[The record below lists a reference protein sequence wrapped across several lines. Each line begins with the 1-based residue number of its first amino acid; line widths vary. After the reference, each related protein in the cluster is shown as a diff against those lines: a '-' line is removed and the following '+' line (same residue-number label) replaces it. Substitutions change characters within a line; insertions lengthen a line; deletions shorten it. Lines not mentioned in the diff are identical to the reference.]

1 MTTKALCWIRR
12 DIRLHDHAALAAALE
27 NHDEVYLAFV
37 FDNDILDPLKKRASS
52 DKRVQF
58 IAESL
63 VEIQKTLEEHQSG
76 LLIRYGNPVVEI
88 PELVKTLGIHAVY
101 FNRDYST
108 YPRKRDATVT
118 ETLSAMGCKV
128 HTYKDHVMVEPHEV
142 LTQNR
147 KPYHVFTPYARAWRQ
162 AVESSGYACHNVVLR
177 HLAPVQDS
185 PAKTLA
191 RLLAFAGFADCED
204 TQLPKG
210 GTTAGRLQLQRFASH
225 IDRYDQ
231 IRDFPSLDQTSRLSV
246 YIRHGC
252 LSIREMMDL
261 AWQSQARSGDLKG
274 LRPFG
279 PVSGKAGST
288 DSETHL
294 SDKEATKGRE
304 KWLTELIW
312 REFYQMIFYHYPE
325 VNTEAFQPKF
335 KGIRFPTNEDYL
347 AKWKAGQTGFPIIDA
362 AMRCLNETGWMH
374 NRLRMVVASFLSKT
388 LLVDWKRGE
397 RYFSWKLLDYELA
410 SNNGGWQW
418 AVGIGCDAAP
428 YFRIFNPTL
437 QSQKY
442 DPEGTFIKHYCPE
455 LRALS
460 PKQIHNPSEAK
471 GLPVSFRLGVD
482 YPRPIVDYKIQRQ
495 KALALYKNHE
505 TSTL

>member
-1 MTTKALCWIRR
+1 MRTRALCWIRR
-12 DIRLHDHAALAAALE
+12 DIRLHDHAALAAALQ
-27 NHDEVYLAFV
+27 NHAEVYLVFV

-63 VEIQKTLEEHQSG
+63 VEIQQTLEQHQSG
-76 LLIRYGNPVVEI
+76 MIIRYGNPVVEI
-88 PELVKTLGIHAVY
+88 PELVKKLAIDAVY

-108 YPRKRDATVT
+108 YPRKRDQAVT
-118 ETLSAMGCKV
+118 QALSSMGCKV
-128 HTYKDHVMVEPHEV
+128 QTYKDHVMVEPDEV

-147 KPYHVFTPYARAWRQ
+147 TPYHVFTPYSRAWRH
-162 AVESSGYACHNVVLR
+162 AVESGGYTTHDVVLQ
-177 HLAPVQDS
+177 HLAPVSDS
-185 PAKTLA
+185 PAKTLS
-191 RLLAFAGFADCED
+191 RLLAFAGFTDCENG
-204 TQLPKG
+204 QLPKG
-210 GTTAGRLQLQRFASH
+210 GTAAGRIQLHRFSSQ
-225 IDRYDQ
+225 IDHYEET
-231 IRDFPSLDQTSRLSV
+231 RDFPYLDQTSRLSV

-252 LSIREMMDL
+252 ISIRDMVQL
-261 AWQSQARSGDLKG
+261 AQTASPIKEGDA
-274 LRPFG
+274 F
-279 PVSGKAGST
+279 T
-288 DSETHL
+288 
-294 SDKEATKGRE
+294 GRE

-325 VNTEAFQPKF
+325 VNTEAFQSKF
-335 KGIRFPTNEDYL
+335 KGLTFPTNEEYL
-347 AKWKAGQTGFPIIDA
+347 AKWKAGETGFPIIDA

-442 DPEGTFIKHYCPE
+442 DPDGSFIKKYCPE
-455 LRALS
+455 LRTLS
-460 PKQIHNPSEAK
+460 AKQIHNPAEAK
-471 GLPVSFRLGVD
+471 GLPLSFRLGVD
-482 YPRPIVDYKIQRQ
+482 YPRPIVDYKLQRQ

-505 TSTL
+505 TRPQT

>member
-88 PELVKTLGIHAVY
+88 PELVKTLGIDAVY

-128 HTYKDHVMVEPHEV
+128 HTYQDHVMAEPHEV
-142 LTQNR
+142 LTQNQ
-147 KPYHVFTPYARAWRQ
+147 KPYHVFTPYSRAWLQTVGSR
-162 AVESSGYACHNVVLR
+162 GDTYHHVVLR

-191 RLLAFAGFADCED
+191 TLLAFAGFADCEN

-210 GTTAGRLQLQRFASH
+210 GTAAGRLQLHAFSSH
-225 IDRYDQ
+225 IDRYEQ
-231 IRDFPSLDQTSRLSV
+231 VRDFPYLDQTSRLSV

-252 LSIREMMDL
+252 ISIREMVDL
-261 AWQSQARSGDLKG
+261 AWQNQARSTDLKG
-274 LRPFG
+274 LR
-279 PVSGKAGST
+279 SQQMYS
-288 DSETHL
+288 S
-294 SDKEATKGRE
+294 GRE

-335 KGIRFPTNEDYL
+335 KGIRFPTNEEYL

-418 AVGIGCDAAP
+418 SVGIGCDAAP

-442 DPEGTFIKHYCPE
+442 DPDGTFIKQYCPE
-455 LRALS
+455 LRSLS
-460 PKQIHNPSEAK
+460 PKQIHNPAEAK
-471 GLPVSFRLGVD
+471 GLPMSFRLGLD
-482 YPRPIVDYKIQRQ
+482 YPRPIVDYKTQRQ

-505 TSTL
+505 TSTPL